1 MNLVQLIIGLALII
15 FGLFFFF
22 MIYANVNNLNWYF
35 RHIVRDN
42 YGGAAAAGFFGI
54 IIGFIVI
61 FWK

>member
-22 MIYANVNNLNWYF
+22 MIYANMNLKGWYF
-35 RHIVRDN
+35 KLAHDYV
-42 YGGAAAAGFFGI
+42 GASLFGFFGI

>member
-22 MIYANVNNLNWYF
+22 MIYANMNLKGWYF
-35 RHIVRDN
+35 KQVGDN
-42 YGGAAAAGFFGI
+42 YGGASVFGFFGI